1 MNVFSMVNV
10 YTTCMPAAH
19 RSQEKELDLLELEL
33 KMIVS
38 WHMDADIW
46 MLTYEPGS
54 SARAASVLKCW
65 CISPA
70 PAIFF
75 FF

>member
-1 MNVFSMVNV
+1 MCMNVFSMVNV

-38 WHMDADIW
+38 
-46 MLTYEPGS
+46 
-54 SARAASVLKCW
+54 
-65 CISPA
+65 
-70 PAIFF
+70 
-75 FF
+75 